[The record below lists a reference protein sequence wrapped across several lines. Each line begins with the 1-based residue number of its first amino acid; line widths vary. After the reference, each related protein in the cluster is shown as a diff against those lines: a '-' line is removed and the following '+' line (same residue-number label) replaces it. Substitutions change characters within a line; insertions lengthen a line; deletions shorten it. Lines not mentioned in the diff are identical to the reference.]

1 MSSRIRFVH
10 ASLFAL
16 SAFAIG
22 ACVDPQKT
30 FDEFAERVPD
40 AAPRDCVPGMGL
52 CDLSGSFLA
61 SIQTPLGDPL
71 RFLATIDFT
80 PGEGGG
86 TADVTLQALVTARC
100 NKEMAG
106 EPAGDPILIPDIPID
121 GEGAFTILAAG
132 SMTDGAAN
140 PITCSPIVADIE
152 LCGRTQTVD
161 SDCILCGDVSGRVL
175 QPIETDLSGTF
186 GSAKLAELGEDP
198 PTGDANLPDVVT
210 ECPAE

>member
-16 SAFAIG
+16 SLSATG

-40 AAPRDCVPGMGL
+40 AAPRDCVAGEGL

-71 RFLATIDFT
+71 RFLATIEFT
-80 PGEGGG
+80 PNEGGG
-86 TADVTLQALVTARC
+86 TADVTLQAITAARC
-100 NKEMAG
+100 DKENPG
-106 EPAGDPILIPDIPID
+106 EPAGEPVTIPDVPID
-121 GEGAFTILAAG
+121 GDGAFTILAAG
-132 SMTDGAAN
+132 AMTDGAAN

-152 LCGRTQTVD
+152 LCGRTQAAD
-161 SDCILCGDVSGRVL
+161 SDCILCGDVSGQVL
-175 QPIETDLSGTF
+175 QPIMTDLSGTF
-186 GSAKLAELGEDP
+186 GSAKVAELGEDP